1 MTVPAAGAL
10 TGVLIGAE
18 ISSPPCIMSSPVNGD
33 TRRPNPDQAQHDAQP
48 NIHFPHGGQ
57 LLAQI
62 LHRRGEGGSLLAVL
76 DRLGPQGLEL
86 PDLPAPG
93 DILDEE
99 ESFQDNRDH
108 GREQQ
113 HADGAPLDAEPA
125 RARGRARKDDNM
137 EFLMRLLT
145 HPYSSRRARQSYEVT
160 KGKRLPQRPPRC
172 QYERPPCHAKRVLV
186 MRNRT
191 SCRPRWIRPPTGGNR
206 KTRQGLGGR

>member
-1 MTVPAAGAL
+1 VQISLLEDRFFLEPRQLLLQLRDHVRQRAALASH
-10 TGVLIGAE
+10 AAH
-18 ISSPPCIMSSPVNGD
+18 
-33 TRRPNPDQAQHDAQP
+33 RRGSHAGLLLAAQPERRRRDFGRVQAQHDAQP

-145 HPYSSRRARQSYEVT
+145 HLGDPA
-160 KGKRLPQRPPRC
+160 
-172 QYERPPCHAKRVLV
+172 
-186 MRNRT
+186 N
-191 SCRPRWIRPPTGGNR
+191 PTR
-206 KTRQGLGGR
+206 

>member
-33 TRRPNPDQAQHDAQP
+33 TRRPNPDETQP
-48 NIHFPHGGQ
+48 RTGQIH
-57 LLAQI
+57 
-62 LHRRGEGGSLLAVL
+62 HRRGEGGSLLAVR

-99 ESFQDNRDH
+99 ESFQDDRDH

-137 EFLMRLLT
+137 EFLMRL
-145 HPYSSRRARQSYEVT
+145 
-160 KGKRLPQRPPRC
+160 
-172 QYERPPCHAKRVLV
+172 
-186 MRNRT
+186 
-191 SCRPRWIRPPTGGNR
+191 
-206 KTRQGLGGR
+206 

>member
-1 MTVPAAGAL
+1 MNSQAVFFKYRTTTYISTLSLHDALPICQLLLQLRDHVRQRAALASD
-10 TGVLIGAE
+10 AAH
-18 ISSPPCIMSSPVNGD
+18 
-33 TRRPNPDQAQHDAQP
+33 RRGNHAGLLLAAQPERRRRDLGRVQAQHDAQP

-137 EFLMRLLT
+137 EFMMRLLT
-145 HPYSSRRARQSYEVT
+145 HPYSSRRARQSYEV
-160 KGKRLPQRPPRC
+160 
-172 QYERPPCHAKRVLV
+172 
-186 MRNRT
+186 
-191 SCRPRWIRPPTGGNR
+191 
-206 KTRQGLGGR
+206 